1 LTSPKSHVSPHRRFS
16 VAPQCQVQAAGRFAK
31 RSRVVAA
38 TIETLKI
45 HKPIGAG
52 ERHFRSAQSKK
63 LQNSPGFCWEH
74 LVMHRLIRD
83 IDASKK

>member
-1 LTSPKSHVSPHRRFS
+1 VSGSSGKP
-16 VAPQCQVQAAGRFAK
+16 PAK
-31 RSRVVAA
+31 RSPAVAA

-63 LQNSPGFCWEH
+63 LQDSRSFRWEY
-74 LVMHRLIRD
+74 
-83 IDASKK
+83 